1 MGHIHPAE
9 PAKLI
14 VGMLSAF
21 TNGFDAARDELIRH
35 YGTVD
40 IESDPIPFSFTS
52 YYEQEVGPNLLRK
65 FLAFERLIDPAILA
79 DVKLLTNRLE
89 AELAPAIAA
98 AVPRPIN
105 IDPGYITPAK
115 LVLASTK
122 DFSHRIYLR
131 DGIYAEVTLHYEKG
145 GTFRGWPWT
154 FPDFKTNADYHAFL
168 LRARRRCVEQLR
180 ALRHGS

>member
-1 MGHIHPAE
+1 MGQVHPPE

-21 TNGFDAARDELIRH
+21 PAGFDLARDALIRH
-35 YGTVD
+35 YGPIDV
-40 IESDPIPFSFTS
+40 ESDPIPFAFTT
-52 YYEQEVGPNLLRK
+52 YYDREMGPNLLRK
-65 FLAFERLIDPAILA
+65 FLAFERLIDPGILA

-89 AELAPAIAA
+89 GELAPAITS

-105 IDPGYITPAK
+105 LDPGYITPAK

-131 DGIYAEVTLHYEKG
+131 DGVYAEVTLHYEKG
-145 GTFRGWPWT
+145 GTFRAWPWT
-154 FPDFKTNADYHAFL
+154 FPDFRENARYHEFL
-168 LRARRRCVEQLR
+168 LEARKMCVT
-180 ALRHGS
+180 